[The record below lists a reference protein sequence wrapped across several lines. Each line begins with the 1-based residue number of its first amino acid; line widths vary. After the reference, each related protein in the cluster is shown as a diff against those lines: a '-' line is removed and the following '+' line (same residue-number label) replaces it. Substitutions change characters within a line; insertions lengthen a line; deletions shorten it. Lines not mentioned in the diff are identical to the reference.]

1 MVNVIIIWNI
11 FTLPYKE
18 IYCQNFRCVILFLYM
33 FTLEKLKKDHLA
45 NNNYSF
51 YVKNNIFMQIYYV
64 YYH

>member
-1 MVNVIIIWNI
+1 MCNSIPLHVY
-11 FTLPYKE
+11 PGE
-18 IYCQNFRCVILFLYM
+18 I
-33 FTLEKLKKDHLA
+33 EKDHSA